1 MMPSQVRPHEQGSV
15 LLVSLIMLVVLTLLA
30 VSAINMSTVTLRT
43 VNNSQIRAEAMSAAQ
58 RAIEG
63 IINTNFTASIGSV
76 AKTYSVQVD
85 SNKDY
90 DVVVATPCLKQ
101 LQSIR
106 NTDLNLSDAEDVKCF
121 DTSTNPWSACA
132 NTVWEFNSSVND
144 SFFGAN
150 VTVVQGVAIRM
161 DNSAA
166 IAYSTDPAMV
176 CSGS

>member
-1 MMPSQVRPHEQGSV
+1 MTFSNRRYREQGSV

-43 VNNSQIRAEAMSAAQ
+43 VNNSQIRNEAMSAAQ
-58 RAIEG
+58 RAIEE

-76 AKTYSVQVD
+76 ANTYTVQID
-85 SNKDY
+85 GNKDY
-90 DVVVATPCLKQ
+90 DVVVAKPCLKQ
-101 LQSIR
+101 IQSIR

-132 NTVWEFNSSVND
+132 NTTWEFNSSVND
-144 SFFGAN
+144 GFFGAN
-150 VTVVQGVAIRM
+150 VTVVQGIAIRM

-166 IAYSTDPAMV
+166 IAYSSDPTTV
-176 CSGS
+176 CP